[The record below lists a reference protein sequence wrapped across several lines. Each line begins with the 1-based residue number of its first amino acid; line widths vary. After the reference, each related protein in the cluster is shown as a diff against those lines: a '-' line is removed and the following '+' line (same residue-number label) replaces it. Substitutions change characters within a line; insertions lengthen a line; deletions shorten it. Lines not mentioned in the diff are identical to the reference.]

1 MAGFQ
6 RGGSALIFVALVLAA
21 CSGGTPPN
29 DVAQGVGF
37 SDLQAFEARRAA
49 LRGEPPPVQA
59 STNVVSPVAPVSAAL
74 PPAPVPPRAAPATQT
89 ASVTVVR
96 APAPAALSAPAPAPE
111 AASVAAAARAALQAV
126 PGPVTPATP
135 SASATPPVD
144 RTNPGISDEQDFAA
158 VAGRETI
165 ESDAARIARMQAERV
180 VVTPTAI
187 PDRPQGLGPNIIDY
201 ALSTSHP
208 MGERRFTR
216 RPVSDDRHQ
225 RACLAFRS
233 ADLAQEWFLQ
243 NGGPGRDRQGL
254 DPDGDGYACGW
265 NPGVFRAAAAA
276 ARN

>member
-1 MAGFQ
+1 MAGF
-6 RGGSALIFVALVLAA
+6 RKGGSALVFVALVLAA
-21 CSGGTPPN
+21 CGGAPPN

-49 LRGEPPPVQA
+49 LRGEPPLQP

-74 PPAPVPPRAAPATQT
+74 PPPPTPPRATPVVQPAPV
-89 ASVTVVR
+89 SVAR
-96 APAPAALSAPAPAPE
+96 APAPANVAAPASE
-111 AASVAAAARAALQAV
+111 AVSVAAAARAALQSA
-126 PGPVTPATP
+126 PAPVLAPAAPVAT
-135 SASATPPVD
+135 SAPPPVD
-144 RTNPGISDEQDFAA
+144 RSNPGISDEQDFAA

-165 ESDAARIARMQAERV
+165 ESDAERIARMQAERV
-180 VVTPTAI
+180 VIAPTAI
-187 PDRPQGLGPNIIDY
+187 PDRPGGLGPNIIDY
-201 ALSTSHP
+201 ALATSHP
-208 MGERRFTR
+208 LGERRYTR
-216 RPVSDDRHQ
+216 RPISDERHQ